1 MRRIVTALAAIAA
14 LMLAP
19 APAARAETAPAAC
32 RLDFWTW
39 PGGYAANGT
48 SAGQLALTMPA
59 GTTVAYGWNAQV
71 TTSGSQATIAA
82 TGQFGFG
89 GSVTGTFAL
98 PSGIPAACVVTI
110 DGHPAPAVIAE
121 PDTLTASESG
131 SATFTVRLSSP
142 PASGLPI
149 TMRMNGT
156 GVWAMPP
163 ILITFSPTD
172 WDRPKSMTMY
182 AVKDA
187 DTIDNVMVITLSAP
201 GYLPDT
207 VTLTQIDTGAA

>member
-19 APAARAETAPAAC
+19 APAARAETGPAAC

-39 PGGYAANGT
+39 QGGYAANGT

-59 GTTVAYGWNAQV
+59 GATVTYSWNAQV
-71 TTSGSQATIAA
+71 TTTTITAA
-82 TGQFGFG
+82 GQFGFG
-89 GSVTGTFAL
+89 GSVTGAFGL
-98 PSGIPAACVVTI
+98 PSGIPSSCVVTI
-110 DGHPAPAVIAE
+110 DGRPAPAVIAE
-121 PDTLTASESG
+121 PDTLTASESGG

-149 TMRMNGT
+149 MMRMSGT

-182 AVKDA
+182 AAKDA
-187 DTIDNVMVITLSAP
+187 DTVDDVMVITLSAP

-207 VTLTQIDTGAA
+207 VTLTQIDSGAA